1 MEITTENKANKGG
14 ATRLVAKEY
23 VIPFILITSLF
34 FLWGGSRAILDVLNK
49 HYQLILHVS
58 KTQSSLIQMMVY
70 MAYFLGALPAGLL
83 IRRLGTRV
91 GVITGLLLFAVGSFL
106 FMPAVNL
113 GSFYYILT
121 PLFVLGLGLVLL
133 ETAANPYVTLLG
145 DPKTSASRLNIAQS
159 FNGLGCMMGALMGGQ
174 FFFGNSGA
182 EASASIA
189 VPYTVIAVIMLV
201 VAVCFTFIHL
211 PEVIIA
217 PPRRAKAA
225 DTAGGTARKAL
236 GVAFFFGFAA
246 LIAYEISEI
255 SINTFF
261 INFMTDDGFLTP
273 SEATWALSFGGLM
286 LFMVGRL
293 MCSFIMTRVATERVF
308 MVCATGAIVMM
319 VAVIS
324 PLGVVSKAALVLTY
338 LFESL
343 MFPTIFALSIRGLGA
358 NTERASSILMMSVV
372 GGAIGPL
379 ALGYVA
385 DMLSISQAFVV
396 PLATFIVV
404 WAFAMYMM
412 REARRR

>member
-1 MEITTENKANKGG
+1 M
-14 ATRLVAKEY
+14 VARQY
-23 VIPFILITSLF
+23 FVPFILITSLF
-34 FLWGGSRAILDVLNK
+34 FLWGGARAILDVLNK
-49 HYQLILHVS
+49 HVQMHFEAGYGES
-58 KTQSSLIQMMVY
+58 ALIQCSVY
-70 MAYFLGALPAGLL
+70 MAYFLGAIPAGML
-83 IRRLGTRV
+83 IRRYGTRR
-91 GVITGLLLFAVGSFL
+91 GVITGLLAFAVGAFL
-106 FMPAVNL
+106 FIPASAFTRL
-113 GSFYYILT
+113 SALLL
-121 PLFVLGLGLVLL
+121 PLFVLGLGLCLL

-145 DPKTSASRLNIAQS
+145 DSRTSSSRINMSQT
-159 FNGLGCMMGALMGGQ
+159 FNGLGCMMGALLGGLY
-174 FFFGNSGA
+174 FFSDGSTRSG
-182 EASASIA
+182 EDINIA
-189 VPYTVIAVIMLV
+189 VPYCAIALV
-201 VAVCFTFIHL
+201 VLLVAAVFSRVKL
-211 PEVIIA
+211 PEVIMEQHDGNNDA
-217 PPRRAKAA
+217 PKP
-225 DTAGGTARKAL
+225 L
-236 GVAFFFGFAA
+236 GKTFVFGFIA
-246 LIAYEISEI
+246 LLSYEISEI

-293 MCSFIMTRVATERVF
+293 MCSFIMTRVAAERVF

>member
-1 MEITTENKANKGG
+1 MDNKQITG
-14 ATRLVAKEY
+14 RVPMVARQY
-23 VIPFILITSLF
+23 FVPFILITSLF
-34 FLWGGSRAILDVLNK
+34 FLWGGARAILDVLNK
-49 HYQLILHVS
+49 HVQMHFEAGYGES
-58 KTQSSLIQMMVY
+58 ALIQCSVY
-70 MAYFLGALPAGLL
+70 MAYFLGAIPAGML
-83 IRRLGTRV
+83 IRRYGTRR
-91 GVITGLLLFAVGSFL
+91 GVITGLLAFAVGAFL
-106 FMPAVNL
+106 FIPASAFTRL
-113 GSFYYILT
+113 SALLL
-121 PLFVLGLGLVLL
+121 PLFVLGLGLCLL

-145 DPKTSASRLNIAQS
+145 DSRTSSSRINMSQT
-159 FNGLGCMMGALMGGQ
+159 FNGLGCMMGALLGGLY
-174 FFFGNSGA
+174 FFSDGSTRSG
-182 EASASIA
+182 EDINIA
-189 VPYTVIAVIMLV
+189 VPYCAIALV
-201 VAVCFTFIHL
+201 VLLVAAVFSRVKL
-211 PEVIIA
+211 PEVIMEQHDGNIDA
-217 PPRRAKAA
+217 PKP
-225 DTAGGTARKAL
+225 L
-236 GVAFFFGFAA
+236 GKTFVFGFIA
-246 LIAYEISEI
+246 LLSYEISEI

-412 REARRR
+412 REARRL

>member
-1 MEITTENKANKGG
+1 M
-14 ATRLVAKEY
+14 VARQY
-23 VIPFILITSLF
+23 FVPFILITSLF
-34 FLWGGSRAILDVLNK
+34 FLWGGARAILDVLNK
-49 HYQLILHVS
+49 HVQMHFEAGYGES
-58 KTQSSLIQMMVY
+58 ALIQCSVY
-70 MAYFLGALPAGLL
+70 MAYFLGAIPAGML
-83 IRRLGTRV
+83 IRRYGTRR
-91 GVITGLLLFAVGSFL
+91 GVITGLLAFAVGAFL
-106 FMPAVNL
+106 FIPASAFTRL
-113 GSFYYILT
+113 SALLL
-121 PLFVLGLGLVLL
+121 PLFVLGLGLCLL

-145 DPKTSASRLNIAQS
+145 DSRTSSSRINMSQT
-159 FNGLGCMMGALMGGQ
+159 FNGLGCMMGALLGGLY
-174 FFFGNSGA
+174 FFSDGSTRSG
-182 EASASIA
+182 EDINIA
-189 VPYTVIAVIMLV
+189 VPYCAIALV
-201 VAVCFTFIHL
+201 VLLVAAVFSRVKL
-211 PEVIIA
+211 PEVIMEQHDGNNDA
-217 PPRRAKAA
+217 PKP
-225 DTAGGTARKAL
+225 L
-236 GVAFFFGFAA
+236 GKTFVFGFIA
-246 LIAYEISEI
+246 LLSYEISEI

-412 REARRR
+412 RGARRR

>member
-1 MEITTENKANKGG
+1 M
-14 ATRLVAKEY
+14 VARQY
-23 VIPFILITSLF
+23 FVPFILITSLF
-34 FLWGGSRAILDVLNK
+34 FLWGGARAILDVLNK
-49 HYQLILHVS
+49 HVQMHFEAGYGES
-58 KTQSSLIQMMVY
+58 ALIQCSVY
-70 MAYFLGALPAGLL
+70 MAYFLGAIPAGML
-83 IRRLGTRV
+83 IRRYGTRR
-91 GVITGLLLFAVGSFL
+91 GVITGLLAFAVGAFL
-106 FMPAVNL
+106 FIPASAFTRL
-113 GSFYYILT
+113 SALLL
-121 PLFVLGLGLVLL
+121 PLFVLGLGLCLL

-145 DPKTSASRLNIAQS
+145 DSRTSSSRINMSQT
-159 FNGLGCMMGALMGGQ
+159 FNGLGCMMGALLGGLY
-174 FFFGNSGA
+174 FFSDGSTRSG
-182 EASASIA
+182 EDINIA
-189 VPYTVIAVIMLV
+189 VPYCAIALV
-201 VAVCFTFIHL
+201 VLLVAAVFSRVKL
-211 PEVIIA
+211 PEVIMEQHDGNNDA
-217 PPRRAKAA
+217 PKP
-225 DTAGGTARKAL
+225 L
-236 GVAFFFGFAA
+236 GKTFVFGFIA
-246 LIAYEISEI
+246 LLSYEISEI

-404 WAFAMYMM
+404 WAFAMYMI

>member
-1 MEITTENKANKGG
+1 M
-14 ATRLVAKEY
+14 VARQY
-23 VIPFILITSLF
+23 FVPFILITSLF
-34 FLWGGSRAILDVLNK
+34 FLWGGARAILDVLNK
-49 HYQLILHVS
+49 HVQMHFEAGYGES
-58 KTQSSLIQMMVY
+58 ALIQCSVY
-70 MAYFLGALPAGLL
+70 MAYFLGAIPAGML
-83 IRRLGTRV
+83 IRRYGTRR
-91 GVITGLLLFAVGSFL
+91 GVITGLLAFAVGAFL
-106 FMPAVNL
+106 FIPASAFTRL
-113 GSFYYILT
+113 SALLL
-121 PLFVLGLGLVLL
+121 PLFVLGLGLCLL

-145 DPKTSASRLNIAQS
+145 DSRTSSSRINMSQT
-159 FNGLGCMMGALMGGQ
+159 FNGLGCMMGALLGGLY
-174 FFFGNSGA
+174 FFSDGSTRSG
-182 EASASIA
+182 EDINIA
-189 VPYTVIAVIMLV
+189 VPYCAIALV
-201 VAVCFTFIHL
+201 VLLVAAVFSRVKL
-211 PEVIIA
+211 PEVIMEQHNGNNDA
-217 PPRRAKAA
+217 PKP
-225 DTAGGTARKAL
+225 L
-236 GVAFFFGFAA
+236 GKTFVFGFIA
-246 LIAYEISEI
+246 LLSYEISEI

-412 REARRR
+412 REARSR

>member
-1 MEITTENKANKGG
+1 M
-14 ATRLVAKEY
+14 VARQY
-23 VIPFILITSLF
+23 FVPFILITSLF
-34 FLWGGSRAILDVLNK
+34 FLWGGARAILDVLNK
-49 HYQLILHVS
+49 HVQMHFEAGYGES
-58 KTQSSLIQMMVY
+58 ALIQCSVY
-70 MAYFLGALPAGLL
+70 MAYFLGAIPAGML
-83 IRRLGTRV
+83 IRRYGTRR
-91 GVITGLLLFAVGSFL
+91 GVITGLLAFAVGAFL
-106 FMPAVNL
+106 FIPASAFTRLSALLV
-113 GSFYYILT
+113 
-121 PLFVLGLGLVLL
+121 PLFVLGLGLCLL

-145 DPKTSASRLNIAQS
+145 DSRTSSSRINMSQT
-159 FNGLGCMMGALMGGQ
+159 FNGLGCMMGALLGGLY
-174 FFFGNSGA
+174 FFCDGSTRSG
-182 EASASIA
+182 EDINIA
-189 VPYTVIAVIMLV
+189 VPYCAIALV
-201 VAVCFTFIHL
+201 VLLVAAVFSRVKL
-211 PEVIIA
+211 PEVIMEQQDDNNDA
-217 PPRRAKAA
+217 PKP
-225 DTAGGTARKAL
+225 L
-236 GVAFFFGFAA
+236 GKTFVFGFIA
-246 LIAYEISEI
+246 LLSYEISEI

>member
-1 MEITTENKANKGG
+1 M
-14 ATRLVAKEY
+14 VARQY
-23 VIPFILITSLF
+23 FVPFILITSLF
-34 FLWGGSRAILDVLNK
+34 FLWGGARAILDVLNK
-49 HYQLILHVS
+49 HVQMHFEAGYGES
-58 KTQSSLIQMMVY
+58 ALIQCSVY
-70 MAYFLGALPAGLL
+70 MAYFLGAIPAGML
-83 IRRLGTRV
+83 IRRYGTRR
-91 GVITGLLLFAVGSFL
+91 GVITGLLAFAVGAFL
-106 FMPAVNL
+106 FIPASAFTRLSALLV
-113 GSFYYILT
+113 
-121 PLFVLGLGLVLL
+121 PLFVLGLGLCLL

-145 DPKTSASRLNIAQS
+145 DSRTSSSRINMSQT
-159 FNGLGCMMGALMGGQ
+159 FNGLGCMMGALLGGLY
-174 FFFGNSGA
+174 FFSDGSTRSG
-182 EASASIA
+182 EDINIA
-189 VPYTVIAVIMLV
+189 VPYCAIALV
-201 VAVCFTFIHL
+201 VLLVAAVFSRVKL
-211 PEVIIA
+211 PEVIMEQQDGNNDA
-217 PPRRAKAA
+217 PKP
-225 DTAGGTARKAL
+225 L
-236 GVAFFFGFAA
+236 GKTFVFGFIA
-246 LIAYEISEI
+246 LLSYEISEI

-319 VAVIS
+319 GAVIS

>member
-1 MEITTENKANKGG
+1 M
-14 ATRLVAKEY
+14 VARQY
-23 VIPFILITSLF
+23 FVPFILITSLF
-34 FLWGGSRAILDVLNK
+34 FLWGGARAILDVLNK
-49 HYQLILHVS
+49 HVQMHFEAGYGES
-58 KTQSSLIQMMVY
+58 ALIQCSVY
-70 MAYFLGALPAGLL
+70 MAYFLGAIPAGML
-83 IRRLGTRV
+83 IRRYGTRR
-91 GVITGLLLFAVGSFL
+91 GVITGLLAFAVGAFL
-106 FMPAVNL
+106 FIPASAFTRL
-113 GSFYYILT
+113 SALLL
-121 PLFVLGLGLVLL
+121 PLFVLGLGLCLL

-145 DPKTSASRLNIAQS
+145 DSRTSSSRINMSQT
-159 FNGLGCMMGALMGGQ
+159 FNGLGCMMGALLGGLY
-174 FFFGNSGA
+174 FFSDGSTRSG
-182 EASASIA
+182 EDINIA
-189 VPYTVIAVIMLV
+189 VPYCAIALV
-201 VAVCFTFIHL
+201 VLLVAAVFSRVKL
-211 PEVIIA
+211 PEVIMEQHDGNNDA
-217 PPRRAKAA
+217 PKP
-225 DTAGGTARKAL
+225 L
-236 GVAFFFGFAA
+236 GKTFVFGFIA
-246 LIAYEISEI
+246 LLSYEISEI

-293 MCSFIMTRVATERVF
+293 MCSFIMTRVSTERVF

>member
-1 MEITTENKANKGG
+1 M
-14 ATRLVAKEY
+14 VARQY
-23 VIPFILITSLF
+23 FVPFILITSLF
-34 FLWGGSRAILDVLNK
+34 FLWGGARAILDVLNK
-49 HYQLILHVS
+49 HVQMHFEAGYGES
-58 KTQSSLIQMMVY
+58 ALIQCSVY
-70 MAYFLGALPAGLL
+70 MAYFLGAIPAGML
-83 IRRLGTRV
+83 IRRYGTRR
-91 GVITGLLLFAVGSFL
+91 GVITGLLAFAVGAFL
-106 FMPAVNL
+106 FIPASAFTRLSALLV
-113 GSFYYILT
+113 
-121 PLFVLGLGLVLL
+121 PLFVLGLGLCLL

-145 DPKTSASRLNIAQS
+145 DSRTSSSRINMSQT
-159 FNGLGCMMGALMGGQ
+159 FNGLGCMMGALLGGLY
-174 FFFGNSGA
+174 FFSDGSTRSG
-182 EASASIA
+182 EDINIA
-189 VPYTVIAVIMLV
+189 VPYCAIALV
-201 VAVCFTFIHL
+201 VLLVAAVFSRVKL
-211 PEVIIA
+211 PEVIMEQHDGNNDA
-217 PPRRAKAA
+217 PKP
-225 DTAGGTARKAL
+225 L
-236 GVAFFFGFAA
+236 GKTFVFGFIA
-246 LIAYEISEI
+246 LLSYEISEI

-404 WAFAMYMM
+404 WAFAMYMI

>member
-1 MEITTENKANKGG
+1 M
-14 ATRLVAKEY
+14 VARQY
-23 VIPFILITSLF
+23 FVPFILITSLF
-34 FLWGGSRAILDVLNK
+34 FLWGGARAILDVLNK
-49 HYQLILHVS
+49 HVQMHFEAGYGES
-58 KTQSSLIQMMVY
+58 ALIQCSVY
-70 MAYFLGALPAGLL
+70 MAYFLGAIPAGML
-83 IRRLGTRV
+83 IRRYGTRR
-91 GVITGLLLFAVGSFL
+91 GVITGLLAFAVGAFL
-106 FMPAVNL
+106 FIPASAFTRL
-113 GSFYYILT
+113 SALLL
-121 PLFVLGLGLVLL
+121 PLFVLGLGLCLL

-145 DPKTSASRLNIAQS
+145 DSRTSSSRINMSQT
-159 FNGLGCMMGALMGGQ
+159 FNGLGCMMGALLGGLY
-174 FFFGNSGA
+174 FFSDGSTRSG
-182 EASASIA
+182 EDINIA
-189 VPYTVIAVIMLV
+189 VPYCAIALV
-201 VAVCFTFIHL
+201 VLLVAAVFSRVKL
-211 PEVIIA
+211 PEVIMEQHDGNNDA
-217 PPRRAKAA
+217 PKP
-225 DTAGGTARKAL
+225 L
-236 GVAFFFGFAA
+236 GKTFVFGF
-246 LIAYEISEI
+246 IAMLSYEISEI

-319 VAVIS
+319 MAVIS

-412 REARRR
+412 REARRL

>member
-1 MEITTENKANKGG
+1 MDNKQITG
-14 ATRLVAKEY
+14 RVPMVARQY
-23 VIPFILITSLF
+23 FVPFILITSLF
-34 FLWGGSRAILDVLNK
+34 FLWGGARAILDVLNK
-49 HYQLILHVS
+49 HVQMHFEAGYGES
-58 KTQSSLIQMMVY
+58 ALIQCSVY
-70 MAYFLGALPAGLL
+70 MAYFLGAIPAGML
-83 IRRLGTRV
+83 IRRYGTRR
-91 GVITGLLLFAVGSFL
+91 GVITGLLAFAVGAFL
-106 FMPAVNL
+106 FIPASAFTRL
-113 GSFYYILT
+113 SALLL
-121 PLFVLGLGLVLL
+121 PLFVLGLGLCLL

-145 DPKTSASRLNIAQS
+145 DSRTSSSRINMSQT
-159 FNGLGCMMGALMGGQ
+159 FNGLGCMMGALLGGLY
-174 FFFGNSGA
+174 FFSDGSTRSG
-182 EASASIA
+182 EDINIA
-189 VPYTVIAVIMLV
+189 VPYCAIALV
-201 VAVCFTFIHL
+201 VLLVAAVFSRVKL
-211 PEVIIA
+211 PEVIMEQHDGNNDA
-217 PPRRAKAA
+217 PKP
-225 DTAGGTARKAL
+225 L
-236 GVAFFFGFAA
+236 GKTFVFGFIA
-246 LIAYEISEI
+246 LLSYEISEI

-412 REARRR
+412 REARRL

>member
-1 MEITTENKANKGG
+1 MDNKRIIG
-14 ATRLVAKEY
+14 RVPMVARQY
-23 VIPFILITSLF
+23 FVPFILITSLF
-34 FLWGGSRAILDVLNK
+34 FLWGGARAILDVLNK
-49 HYQLILHVS
+49 HVQMHFEAGYGES
-58 KTQSSLIQMMVY
+58 ALIQCSVY
-70 MAYFLGALPAGLL
+70 MAYFLGAIPAGML
-83 IRRLGTRV
+83 IRRYGTRR
-91 GVITGLLLFAVGSFL
+91 GVITGLLAFAVGAFL
-106 FMPAVNL
+106 FIPASAFTRL
-113 GSFYYILT
+113 SALLL
-121 PLFVLGLGLVLL
+121 PLFVLGLGLCLL

-145 DPKTSASRLNIAQS
+145 DSRTSSSRINMSQT
-159 FNGLGCMMGALMGGQ
+159 FNGLGCMMGALLGGLY
-174 FFFGNSGA
+174 FFSDGSTRSG
-182 EASASIA
+182 EDINIA
-189 VPYTVIAVIMLV
+189 VPYCAIALV
-201 VAVCFTFIHL
+201 VLLVAAVFSRVKL
-211 PEVIIA
+211 PEVIMEQHDGNNDA
-217 PPRRAKAA
+217 PKP
-225 DTAGGTARKAL
+225 L
-236 GVAFFFGFAA
+236 GKTFVFGFIA
-246 LIAYEISEI
+246 LLSYEISEI

-293 MCSFIMTRVATERVF
+293 MCSFIMTRVATERVL

>member
-1 MEITTENKANKGG
+1 MDNKQITG
-14 ATRLVAKEY
+14 RVPMVARQY
-23 VIPFILITSLF
+23 FVPFILITSLF
-34 FLWGGSRAILDVLNK
+34 FLWGGARAILDVLNK
-49 HYQLILHVS
+49 HVQMHFEAGYGES
-58 KTQSSLIQMMVY
+58 ALIQCSVY
-70 MAYFLGALPAGLL
+70 MAYFLGAIPAGML
-83 IRRLGTRV
+83 IRRYGTRR
-91 GVITGLLLFAVGSFL
+91 GVITGLLAFAVGAFL
-106 FMPAVNL
+106 FIPASAFTRL
-113 GSFYYILT
+113 SALLL
-121 PLFVLGLGLVLL
+121 PLFVLGLGLCLL

-145 DPKTSASRLNIAQS
+145 DSRTSSSRINMSQT
-159 FNGLGCMMGALMGGQ
+159 FNGLGCMMGALLGGLY
-174 FFFGNSGA
+174 FFSDGSTRSG
-182 EASASIA
+182 EDINIA
-189 VPYTVIAVIMLV
+189 VPYCAIALV
-201 VAVCFTFIHL
+201 VLLVAAVFSRVKL
-211 PEVIIA
+211 PEVIMEQHDGNNDA
-217 PPRRAKAA
+217 PKP
-225 DTAGGTARKAL
+225 L
-236 GVAFFFGFAA
+236 GKTFVFGFIA
-246 LIAYEISEI
+246 LLSYEISEI

-404 WAFAMYMM
+404 WAFAMYMI

>member
-1 MEITTENKANKGG
+1 M
-14 ATRLVAKEY
+14 VARQY
-23 VIPFILITSLF
+23 FVPFILITSLF
-34 FLWGGSRAILDVLNK
+34 FLWGGARAILDVLNK
-49 HYQLILHVS
+49 HVQMHFEAGYGES
-58 KTQSSLIQMMVY
+58 ALIQCSVY
-70 MAYFLGALPAGLL
+70 MAYFLGAIPAGML
-83 IRRLGTRV
+83 IRRYGTRR
-91 GVITGLLLFAVGSFL
+91 GVITGLLAFAVGAFL
-106 FMPAVNL
+106 FIPASAFTRL
-113 GSFYYILT
+113 SALLL
-121 PLFVLGLGLVLL
+121 PLFVLGLGLCLL

-145 DPKTSASRLNIAQS
+145 DSRTSSSRINMSQT
-159 FNGLGCMMGALMGGQ
+159 FNGLGCMMGALLGGLY
-174 FFFGNSGA
+174 FFSDGSTRSG
-182 EASASIA
+182 EDINIA
-189 VPYTVIAVIMLV
+189 VPYCAIALV
-201 VAVCFTFIHL
+201 VLLVAAVFSRVKL
-211 PEVIIA
+211 PEVIMEQHDGNNDA
-217 PPRRAKAA
+217 PKP
-225 DTAGGTARKAL
+225 L
-236 GVAFFFGFAA
+236 GKTFVFGFIA
-246 LIAYEISEI
+246 LLSYEISEI

-412 REARRR
+412 REARSR

>member
-1 MEITTENKANKGG
+1 M
-14 ATRLVAKEY
+14 VARQY
-23 VIPFILITSLF
+23 FVPFILITSLF
-34 FLWGGSRAILDVLNK
+34 FLWGGARAILDVLNK
-49 HYQLILHVS
+49 HVQMHFEAGYGES
-58 KTQSSLIQMMVY
+58 ALIQCSVY
-70 MAYFLGALPAGLL
+70 MAYFLSAIPAGML
-83 IRRLGTRV
+83 IRRYGTRR
-91 GVITGLLLFAVGSFL
+91 GVITGLLAFAVGAFL
-106 FMPAVNL
+106 FIPASAFTRL
-113 GSFYYILT
+113 SALLL
-121 PLFVLGLGLVLL
+121 PLFVLGLGLCLL

-145 DPKTSASRLNIAQS
+145 DSRTSSSRINMSQT
-159 FNGLGCMMGALMGGQ
+159 FNGLGCMMGALLGGLY
-174 FFFGNSGA
+174 FFSDGSTRSG
-182 EASASIA
+182 EDINIA
-189 VPYTVIAVIMLV
+189 VPYCAIALV
-201 VAVCFTFIHL
+201 VLLVAAVFSRVKL
-211 PEVIIA
+211 PEVIMEQHDGNNDA
-217 PPRRAKAA
+217 PKP
-225 DTAGGTARKAL
+225 L
-236 GVAFFFGFAA
+236 GKTFVFGFIA
-246 LIAYEISEI
+246 LLSYEISEI

-412 REARRR
+412 RGARRR

>member
-1 MEITTENKANKGG
+1 M
-14 ATRLVAKEY
+14 VARQY
-23 VIPFILITSLF
+23 FVPFILITSLF
-34 FLWGGSRAILDVLNK
+34 FLWGGARAILDVLNK
-49 HYQLILHVS
+49 HVQMHFEAGYGES
-58 KTQSSLIQMMVY
+58 ALIQCSVY
-70 MAYFLGALPAGLL
+70 MAYFLGAIPAGML
-83 IRRLGTRV
+83 IRRYGTRR
-91 GVITGLLLFAVGSFL
+91 GVITGLLAFAVGAFL
-106 FMPAVNL
+106 FIPASAFTRL
-113 GSFYYILT
+113 SALLL
-121 PLFVLGLGLVLL
+121 PLFVLGLGLCLL

-145 DPKTSASRLNIAQS
+145 DSRTSSSRINMSQT
-159 FNGLGCMMGALMGGQ
+159 FNGLGCMMGALLGGLY
-174 FFFGNSGA
+174 FFSDGSTRSG
-182 EASASIA
+182 EDINIA
-189 VPYTVIAVIMLV
+189 VPYCAIALV
-201 VAVCFTFIHL
+201 VLLVAAVFSRVKL
-211 PEVIIA
+211 PEVIMEQHDGNNDA
-217 PPRRAKAA
+217 PKP
-225 DTAGGTARKAL
+225 L
-236 GVAFFFGFAA
+236 GKTFVFGFIA
-246 LIAYEISEI
+246 LLSYEISEI

-385 DMLSISQAFVV
+385 DMLSISQEFVV

>member
-1 MEITTENKANKGG
+1 MDNKQITG
-14 ATRLVAKEY
+14 RVPMVARQY
-23 VIPFILITSLF
+23 FVPFILITSLF
-34 FLWGGSRAILDVLNK
+34 FLWGGARAILDVLNK
-49 HYQLILHVS
+49 HVQMHFEAGYGES
-58 KTQSSLIQMMVY
+58 ALIQCSVY
-70 MAYFLGALPAGLL
+70 MAYFLGAIPAGMLL
-83 IRRLGTRV
+83 RRYGTRR
-91 GVITGLLLFAVGSFL
+91 GVITGLLAFAVGAFL
-106 FMPAVNL
+106 FIPASAFTRL
-113 GSFYYILT
+113 SALLL
-121 PLFVLGLGLVLL
+121 PLFVLGLGLCLL

-145 DPKTSASRLNIAQS
+145 DSRTSSSRINMSQT
-159 FNGLGCMMGALMGGQ
+159 FNGLGCMMGALLGGLY
-174 FFFGNSGA
+174 FFSDGSTRSG
-182 EASASIA
+182 EDSNIA
-189 VPYTVIAVIMLV
+189 VPYCAIALV
-201 VAVCFTFIHL
+201 VLLVAAVFSRVKL
-211 PEVIIA
+211 PEVIMEQHDGNNDA
-217 PPRRAKAA
+217 PKP
-225 DTAGGTARKAL
+225 L
-236 GVAFFFGFAA
+236 GKTFVFGFIA
-246 LIAYEISEI
+246 LLSYEISEI
-255 SINTFF
+255 SINTFC
-261 INFMTDDGFLTP
+261 INFRTDDGFLTP

-293 MCSFIMTRVATERVF
+293 MCSFIMTRVATEQVF

>member
-1 MEITTENKANKGG
+1 MDNKQITG
-14 ATRLVAKEY
+14 RVPMVARQY
-23 VIPFILITSLF
+23 FVPFILITSLF
-34 FLWGGSRAILDVLNK
+34 FLWGGARAILDVLNK
-49 HYQLILHVS
+49 HVQMHFEAGYGES
-58 KTQSSLIQMMVY
+58 ALIQCSVY
-70 MAYFLGALPAGLL
+70 MAYFLGAIPAGML
-83 IRRLGTRV
+83 IRRYGTRR
-91 GVITGLLLFAVGSFL
+91 GVITGLLAFAVGAFL
-106 FMPAVNL
+106 FIPASAFTRLSALLV
-113 GSFYYILT
+113 
-121 PLFVLGLGLVLL
+121 PLFVLGLGLCLL

-145 DPKTSASRLNIAQS
+145 DSRTSSSRINMSQT
-159 FNGLGCMMGALMGGQ
+159 FNGLGCMMGALLGGLY
-174 FFFGNSGA
+174 FFSDGSTRSG
-182 EASASIA
+182 EDINIA
-189 VPYTVIAVIMLV
+189 VPYCAIALV
-201 VAVCFTFIHL
+201 VLLVAAVFSRVKL
-211 PEVIIA
+211 PEVIMEQHDGNNDA
-217 PPRRAKAA
+217 PKP
-225 DTAGGTARKAL
+225 L
-236 GVAFFFGFAA
+236 GKTFVFGFIA
-246 LIAYEISEI
+246 LLSYEISEI

-358 NTERASSILMMSVV
+358 HTERASSILMMSVV

-412 REARRR
+412 REARSR

>member
-1 MEITTENKANKGG
+1 M
-14 ATRLVAKEY
+14 VARQY
-23 VIPFILITSLF
+23 FVPFILITSLF
-34 FLWGGSRAILDVLNK
+34 FLWGGARAILDVLNK
-49 HYQLILHVS
+49 HVQMHFEAGYGES
-58 KTQSSLIQMMVY
+58 ALIQCSVY
-70 MAYFLGALPAGLL
+70 MAYFLGAIPAGML
-83 IRRLGTRV
+83 IRRYGTRR
-91 GVITGLLLFAVGSFL
+91 GVITGLLAFALGAFL
-106 FMPAVNL
+106 FIPASAFTRLSALLV
-113 GSFYYILT
+113 
-121 PLFVLGLGLVLL
+121 PLFVLGLGLCLL

-145 DPKTSASRLNIAQS
+145 DSRTSSSRINMSQT
-159 FNGLGCMMGALMGGQ
+159 FNGLGCMMGALLGGLY
-174 FFFGNSGA
+174 FFSDGSTRSG
-182 EASASIA
+182 EDINIA
-189 VPYTVIAVIMLV
+189 VPYCAIALV
-201 VAVCFTFIHL
+201 VLLVAAVFSRVKL
-211 PEVIIA
+211 PEVIMEQHDGNNDA
-217 PPRRAKAA
+217 PKP
-225 DTAGGTARKAL
+225 L
-236 GVAFFFGFAA
+236 GKTFVFGFIA
-246 LIAYEISEI
+246 LLSYEISEI

>member
-1 MEITTENKANKGG
+1 M
-14 ATRLVAKEY
+14 VARQY
-23 VIPFILITSLF
+23 FVPFILITSLF
-34 FLWGGSRAILDVLNK
+34 FLWGGARAILDVLNK
-49 HYQLILHVS
+49 HVQMHFEAGYGES
-58 KTQSSLIQMMVY
+58 ALIQCSVY
-70 MAYFLGALPAGLL
+70 MAYFLGAIPAGML
-83 IRRLGTRV
+83 IRRYGTRR
-91 GVITGLLLFAVGSFL
+91 GVITGLLAFAVGAFL
-106 FMPAVNL
+106 FIPASAFTRL
-113 GSFYYILT
+113 SALLL
-121 PLFVLGLGLVLL
+121 PLFVLGLGLCLL

-145 DPKTSASRLNIAQS
+145 DSRTSSSRINMSQT
-159 FNGLGCMMGALMGGQ
+159 FNGLGCMMGALLGGLY
-174 FFFGNSGA
+174 FFSDGSTRSG
-182 EASASIA
+182 EDINIA
-189 VPYTVIAVIMLV
+189 VPYCAIALV
-201 VAVCFTFIHL
+201 VLLVAAVFSRVKL
-211 PEVIIA
+211 PEVIMEQHDGNNDA
-217 PPRRAKAA
+217 PKP
-225 DTAGGTARKAL
+225 L
-236 GVAFFFGFAA
+236 GKTFVFGFIA
-246 LIAYEISEI
+246 LLSYEISEI

-372 GGAIGPL
+372 GGAIGPM

>member
-1 MEITTENKANKGG
+1 MDNKQITG
-14 ATRLVAKEY
+14 RVPMVARQY
-23 VIPFILITSLF
+23 FVPFILITSLF
-34 FLWGGSRAILDVLNK
+34 FLWGGARAILDVLNK
-49 HYQLILHVS
+49 HVQMHFEAGYGES
-58 KTQSSLIQMMVY
+58 ALIQCSVY
-70 MAYFLGALPAGLL
+70 MAYFLGAIPAGML
-83 IRRLGTRV
+83 IRRYGTRR
-91 GVITGLLLFAVGSFL
+91 GVITGLLAFAVGAFL
-106 FMPAVNL
+106 FIPASAFTRL
-113 GSFYYILT
+113 SALLL
-121 PLFVLGLGLVLL
+121 PLFVLGLGLCLL

-145 DPKTSASRLNIAQS
+145 DSRTSSSRINMSQT
-159 FNGLGCMMGALMGGQ
+159 FNGLGCMMGALLGGLY
-174 FFFGNSGA
+174 FFSDGSTRSG
-182 EASASIA
+182 EDINIA
-189 VPYTVIAVIMLV
+189 VPYCAIALV
-201 VAVCFTFIHL
+201 VLLVAAVFSRVKL
-211 PEVIIA
+211 PEVIMEQHDGNNDA
-217 PPRRAKAA
+217 PKP
-225 DTAGGTARKAL
+225 L
-236 GVAFFFGFAA
+236 GKTFVFGFIA
-246 LIAYEISEI
+246 LLSYEISEI

-273 SEATWALSFGGLM
+273 SEASWALSFGGLM

>member
-1 MEITTENKANKGG
+1 MDNKQITG
-14 ATRLVAKEY
+14 RVPMVARQY
-23 VIPFILITSLF
+23 FVPFILITSLF
-34 FLWGGSRAILDVLNK
+34 FLWGGARAILDVLNK
-49 HYQLILHVS
+49 HVQMHFEAGYGES
-58 KTQSSLIQMMVY
+58 ALIQCSVY
-70 MAYFLGALPAGLL
+70 MAYFLGAIPAGML
-83 IRRLGTRV
+83 IRRYGTRR
-91 GVITGLLLFAVGSFL
+91 GVITGLLAFAVGAFL
-106 FMPAVNL
+106 FIPASAFTRL
-113 GSFYYILT
+113 SALLL
-121 PLFVLGLGLVLL
+121 PLFVLGLGLCLL

-145 DPKTSASRLNIAQS
+145 DSRTSSSRINMSQT
-159 FNGLGCMMGALMGGQ
+159 FNGLGCMMGALLGGLY
-174 FFFGNSGA
+174 FFSDGSTRSG
-182 EASASIA
+182 EDINIA
-189 VPYTVIAVIMLV
+189 VPYCAIALV
-201 VAVCFTFIHL
+201 VLLVAAVFSRVKL
-211 PEVIIA
+211 PEVIMEQHNGNNDA
-217 PPRRAKAA
+217 PKP
-225 DTAGGTARKAL
+225 L
-236 GVAFFFGFAA
+236 GKTFVFGFIA
-246 LIAYEISEI
+246 LLSYEISEI

-319 VAVIS
+319 VVVIS

>member
-1 MEITTENKANKGG
+1 M
-14 ATRLVAKEY
+14 VARQY
-23 VIPFILITSLF
+23 FVPFILITSLF
-34 FLWGGSRAILDVLNK
+34 FLWGGARAILDVLNK
-49 HYQLILHVS
+49 HVQMHFEAGYGES
-58 KTQSSLIQMMVY
+58 ALIQCSVY
-70 MAYFLGALPAGLL
+70 MAYFLGAIPAGML
-83 IRRLGTRV
+83 IRRYGTRR
-91 GVITGLLLFAVGSFL
+91 GVITGLLAFAVGAFL
-106 FMPAVNL
+106 FIPASAFTRL
-113 GSFYYILT
+113 SALLL
-121 PLFVLGLGLVLL
+121 PLFILGLGLCLL

-145 DPKTSASRLNIAQS
+145 DSRTSSSRINMSQT
-159 FNGLGCMMGALMGGQ
+159 FNGLGCMMGALLGGLY
-174 FFFGNSGA
+174 FFSDGSTRSG
-182 EASASIA
+182 EDINIA
-189 VPYTVIAVIMLV
+189 VPYCAIALV
-201 VAVCFTFIHL
+201 VLLVAAVFSRVKL
-211 PEVIIA
+211 PEVIMDQHDGNNDA
-217 PPRRAKAA
+217 PKP
-225 DTAGGTARKAL
+225 L
-236 GVAFFFGFAA
+236 GKTFVFGFIA
-246 LIAYEISEI
+246 LLSYEISEI

>member
-1 MEITTENKANKGG
+1 MDNKQITG
-14 ATRLVAKEY
+14 RVPMVARQY
-23 VIPFILITSLF
+23 FVPFILITSLF
-34 FLWGGSRAILDVLNK
+34 FLWGGARAILDVLNK
-49 HYQLILHVS
+49 HVQMHFEAGYGES
-58 KTQSSLIQMMVY
+58 ALIQCSVY
-70 MAYFLGALPAGLL
+70 MAYFLGAIPAGML
-83 IRRLGTRV
+83 IRRYGTRR
-91 GVITGLLLFAVGSFL
+91 GVITGLLAFAVGAFL
-106 FMPAVNL
+106 FIPASAFTRL
-113 GSFYYILT
+113 SALLL
-121 PLFVLGLGLVLL
+121 PLFVLGLGLCLL

-145 DPKTSASRLNIAQS
+145 DSRTSSSRINMSQT
-159 FNGLGCMMGALMGGQ
+159 FNGLGCMMGALLGGLY
-174 FFFGNSGA
+174 FFSDGSTRSG
-182 EASASIA
+182 EDINIA
-189 VPYTVIAVIMLV
+189 VPYCAIALV
-201 VAVCFTFIHL
+201 VLLVAAVFSRVKL
-211 PEVIIA
+211 PEVIMEQHDGNNDA
-217 PPRRAKAA
+217 PKP
-225 DTAGGTARKAL
+225 L
-236 GVAFFFGFAA
+236 GKTFVFGFIA
-246 LIAYEISEI
+246 LLSYEISEI

-308 MVCATGAIVMM
+308 MVCATGVIVMM
-319 VAVIS
+319 MAVIS

>member
-1 MEITTENKANKGG
+1 M
-14 ATRLVAKEY
+14 VARQY
-23 VIPFILITSLF
+23 FVPFILITSLF
-34 FLWGGSRAILDVLNK
+34 FLWGGARAILDVLNK
-49 HYQLILHVS
+49 HVQMHFEAGYGES
-58 KTQSSLIQMMVY
+58 ALIQCSVY
-70 MAYFLGALPAGLL
+70 MAYFLGAIPAGML
-83 IRRLGTRV
+83 IRRYGTRR
-91 GVITGLLLFAVGSFL
+91 GVITGLLAFAVGAFL
-106 FMPAVNL
+106 FIPASAFTRL
-113 GSFYYILT
+113 SALLL
-121 PLFVLGLGLVLL
+121 PLFVLGLGLCLL

-145 DPKTSASRLNIAQS
+145 DSRTSSSRINMSQT
-159 FNGLGCMMGALMGGQ
+159 FNGLGCMMGALLGGLY
-174 FFFGNSGA
+174 FFSDGSTRSG
-182 EASASIA
+182 EDINIA
-189 VPYTVIAVIMLV
+189 VPYCAIALV
-201 VAVCFTFIHL
+201 VLLVAAVFSRVKL
-211 PEVIIA
+211 PEVIMEQHDGNNDA
-217 PPRRAKAA
+217 PKP
-225 DTAGGTARKAL
+225 L
-236 GVAFFFGFAA
+236 GKTFVFGFIA
-246 LIAYEISEI
+246 LLSYEISEI

-308 MVCATGAIVMM
+308 MVCATVAIVMM

>member
-1 MEITTENKANKGG
+1 MDNKQITG
-14 ATRLVAKEY
+14 RVPMVARQY
-23 VIPFILITSLF
+23 FVPFILITSLF
-34 FLWGGSRAILDVLNK
+34 FLWGGARAILDVLNK
-49 HYQLILHVS
+49 HVQMHFEAGYGES
-58 KTQSSLIQMMVY
+58 ALIQCSVY
-70 MAYFLGALPAGLL
+70 MAYFLGAIPAGML
-83 IRRLGTRV
+83 IRRYGTRR
-91 GVITGLLLFAVGSFL
+91 GVITGLLAFAVGAFL
-106 FMPAVNL
+106 FIPASAFTRL
-113 GSFYYILT
+113 SALLL
-121 PLFVLGLGLVLL
+121 PLFVLGLGLCLL

-145 DPKTSASRLNIAQS
+145 DSRTSSSRINMSQT
-159 FNGLGCMMGALMGGQ
+159 FNGLGCMMGALLGGLY
-174 FFFGNSGA
+174 FFSDGSTRSG
-182 EASASIA
+182 EDINIA
-189 VPYTVIAVIMLV
+189 VPYCAIALV
-201 VAVCFTFIHL
+201 VLLVAAVFSRVKL
-211 PEVIIA
+211 PEVIMEQHDGDNDA
-217 PPRRAKAA
+217 PKP
-225 DTAGGTARKAL
+225 L
-236 GVAFFFGFAA
+236 GKTFVFGFIA
-246 LIAYEISEI
+246 LLSYEISEI

-404 WAFAMYMM
+404 WAFAMYMI

>member
-1 MEITTENKANKGG
+1 M
-14 ATRLVAKEY
+14 VARQY
-23 VIPFILITSLF
+23 FVPFILITSLF
-34 FLWGGSRAILDVLNK
+34 FLWGGARAILDVLNK
-49 HYQLILHVS
+49 HVQMHFEAGYGES
-58 KTQSSLIQMMVY
+58 ALIQCSVY
-70 MAYFLGALPAGLL
+70 MAYFLGAIPAGML
-83 IRRLGTRV
+83 IRRYGTRR
-91 GVITGLLLFAVGSFL
+91 GVITGLLAFAVGAFL
-106 FMPAVNL
+106 FIPASAFTRL
-113 GSFYYILT
+113 SALLL
-121 PLFVLGLGLVLL
+121 PLFVLGLGLCLL

-145 DPKTSASRLNIAQS
+145 DSRTSSSRINMSQT
-159 FNGLGCMMGALMGGQ
+159 FNGLGCMMGALLGGLY
-174 FFFGNSGA
+174 FFSDGSTRSG
-182 EASASIA
+182 EDINIA
-189 VPYTVIAVIMLV
+189 VPYCAIALV
-201 VAVCFTFIHL
+201 VLLVAAVFSRVKL
-211 PEVIIA
+211 PEVIMEQHDGNNDA
-217 PPRRAKAA
+217 PKP
-225 DTAGGTARKAL
+225 L
-236 GVAFFFGFAA
+236 GKTFVFGFIA
-246 LIAYEISEI
+246 LLSYEISEI

-396 PLATFIVV
+396 PLATFILV